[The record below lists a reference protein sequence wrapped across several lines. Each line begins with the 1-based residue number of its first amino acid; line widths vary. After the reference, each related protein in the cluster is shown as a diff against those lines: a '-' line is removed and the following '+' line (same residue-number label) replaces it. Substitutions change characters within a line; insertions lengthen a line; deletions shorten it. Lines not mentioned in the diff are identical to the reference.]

1 MNDLWLYV
9 VLGLLVL
16 CSGTVSASETALFGL
31 SQRERKEAGE
41 AVNRLLA
48 HPRDLLVSVL
58 FVNLVVNI
66 LYFSFADRLTS
77 GGDWNPVL
85 AVVVVLVPLL
95 LFGEVLP
102 KTLGLRAPLPIA
114 RAVAPIMRLIVR
126 LVWPVRMVLGR
137 ALEFVARLAGNRDER
152 RVTPEELSL
161 VLGRT
166 GASGHLDMVEAD
178 LLSEVVELKTIR
190 VREIMTPRVD
200 ALWLARD
207 GSDRVA
213 VVAHALRDRVAW
225 LPVVDDGPDAVVGM
239 VKLRDLLREPGRSVA
254 ELVMPV
260 VYVPEVANAL
270 DLLRLLRGAGTS
282 EAVCI
287 DEWGGS
293 AGVVTIEEVFE
304 EIVGDLRA
312 EGESKEVYRI
322 VPLGDRTF
330 RVPGHFSVRDWN
342 EYFGQRVLPVEFE
355 TVGGLVM
362 ALLGRVPRVGD
373 KVRVGALTLEVDE
386 VRSRRVIAIDVQVDG
401 KDRDDGDARGNGGTN

>member
-1 MNDLWLYV
+1 MTDLWLYV

-31 SQRERKEAGE
+31 SQRERKQAGE

-66 LYFSFADRLTS
+66 LFFSFADRLTS
-77 GGDWNPVL
+77 GGGLHPVL
-85 AVVVVLVPLL
+85 GVVVVLIPLL

-114 RAVAPIMRLIVR
+114 RAVAPVMRLVVR
-126 LVWPVRMVLGR
+126 AVWPVRMVLGR
-137 ALEFVARLAGNRDER
+137 ALEFLASLAGTRDER

-207 GSDRVA
+207 GSDRET
-213 VVAHALRDRVAW
+213 VVAQALRERVAW

-239 VKLRDLLREPGRSVA
+239 VKLRDLLREPDRAVA

-260 VYVPEVANAL
+260 VYVPEVASAL

-312 EGESKEVYRI
+312 EGESRDVYRI
-322 VPLGDRTF
+322 VPLGERTF

-373 KVRVGALTLEVDE
+373 EVKVGALTLEVDE
-386 VRSRRVIAIDVQVDG
+386 VRSRRVIAIDVRVDG
-401 KDRDDGDARGNGGTN
+401 GDGDGRASGGNG

>member
-1 MNDLWLYV
+1 VTDFWLYV
-9 VLGLLVL
+9 LLGLLIL

-31 SQRERKEAGE
+31 SQRERKQAGE

-66 LYFSFADRLTS
+66 LFFSFADRLTS
-77 GGDWNPVL
+77 GGGMHPVL
-85 AVVVVLVPLL
+85 GVVVVLIPLL

-114 RAVAPIMRLIVR
+114 RAVAPVMRFVVR
-126 LVWPVRMVLGR
+126 AVWPVRMVLGR
-137 ALEFVARLAGNRDER
+137 ALEFLASLAGTRDER

-207 GSDRVA
+207 GSDRSA
-213 VVAHALRDRVAW
+213 VVAQALRARVAW

-239 VKLRDLLREPGRSVA
+239 VKLRDLLREPDRAVA

-260 VYVPEVANAL
+260 VYVPEVASAL

-312 EGESKEVYRI
+312 EGESRDVYRI
-322 VPLGDRTF
+322 VPLGERTF

-373 KVRVGALTLEVDE
+373 EVKVGALTLEVDE
-386 VRSRRVIAIDVQVDG
+386 VRSRRVIAIDVRVDG
-401 KDRDDGDARGNGGTN
+401 DGSDGDGRAQGGNG